1 LWLLAL
7 RASLSIGSSMNL
19 DIVILAAGKG
29 TRMNSNLPK
38 VLHRIGGDSMLGHV
52 LSAASQ
58 LQAAKT
64 HIVVGYGAD
73 EIRENF
79 ADRADLQW
87 AMQEQQLGTGHAVMQ
102 AMPGVDV
109 SDSDKKILVL
119 YGDVPLI
126 NFDTLS
132 KLVQQSETNTL
143 SILTLV
149 TDRPT
154 GLGRIVRDDGGKI
167 LAIVE
172 EKDASEEQKQIKEI
186 NTGIMVISAPK
197 LNFWLDALCNDN
209 AQGEYYL
216 TDVVAM
222 AAADADCALAAM
234 VINDENEVQG
244 VNDKAQLATLER
256 HYQMNKADQLLEAGV
271 LLRDPSRIDI
281 RGELTTG
288 SDVEID
294 INALF
299 EGKVTLGNGVK
310 VGANVCIKDSTIADN
325 AHILPGS
332 IIEGA
337 DIGERASV
345 GPYARIRPGTVLKQD
360 TKIGNFVETKNAI
373 IGKGSKAS
381 HLAYIG
387 DAELGENVNI
397 GAGTIFCNY
406 DGVSKHKTLIGN
418 NVFIGSNSVLVAP
431 VKLADNAFVA
441 AGSSVNSDV
450 PADTLAVGRAKQ
462 RNISGWKRPTKK

>member
-1 LWLLAL
+1 
-7 RASLSIGSSMNL
+7 MNL

-132 KLVQQSETNTL
+132 KLVQQSETSTL

-186 NTGIMVISAPK
+186 NTGLMVISAPK

>member
-1 LWLLAL
+1 
-7 RASLSIGSSMNL
+7 MNL

-234 VINDENEVQG
+234 VVNDENEVQG
-244 VNDKAQLATLER
+244 VNDKAQLAMLER

-271 LLRDPSRIDI
+271 LLRDLSRIDI

-441 AGSSVNSDV
+441 AGSFVNSDV

>member
-1 LWLLAL
+1 
-7 RASLSIGSSMNL
+7 
-19 DIVILAAGKG
+19 
-29 TRMNSNLPK
+29 
-38 VLHRIGGDSMLGHV
+38 MLGHV

-73 EIRENF
+73 AIRENF
-79 ADRADLQW
+79 ADREDLQW
-87 AMQEQQLGTGHAVMQ
+87 ALQEQQLGTGHAVMQ
-102 AMPGVDV
+102 AMLGVDV
-109 SDSDKKILVL
+109 SDRDKKVLVL
-119 YGDVPLI
+119 YGDVPLT

-154 GLGRIVRDDGGKI
+154 GLGRIVRDDAGKI
-167 LAIVE
+167 LAIVK

-186 NTGIMVISAPK
+186 NTGIMVIPAAK
-197 LNFWLDALCNDN
+197 LNSWLDALGNDN

-325 AHILPGS
+325 VNILPGS

-345 GPYARIRPGTVLKQD
+345 GPYARIRPGTVLKED

-387 DAELGENVNI
+387 DAEIGENVNI

-406 DGVSKHKTLIGN
+406 DGVNKHKTLIGN

-431 VKLADNAFVA
+431 VKLADNTFVA

>member
-1 LWLLAL
+1 
-7 RASLSIGSSMNL
+7 MNL

-172 EKDASEEQKQIKEI
+172 EKDASEDQKQIKEI

-271 LLRDPSRIDI
+271 LLCDPSRIDI

>member
-1 LWLLAL
+1 
-7 RASLSIGSSMNL
+7 MNL

-244 VNDKAQLATLER
+244 VNDKAQLAMLER

>member
-1 LWLLAL
+1 
-7 RASLSIGSSMNL
+7 MNL

-441 AGSSVNSDV
+441 AGSSVNIDV

>member
-1 LWLLAL
+1 
-7 RASLSIGSSMNL
+7 
-19 DIVILAAGKG
+19 
-29 TRMNSNLPK
+29 
-38 VLHRIGGDSMLGHV
+38 
-52 LSAASQ
+52 
-58 LQAAKT
+58 
-64 HIVVGYGAD
+64 
-73 EIRENF
+73 
-79 ADRADLQW
+79 
-87 AMQEQQLGTGHAVMQ
+87 
-102 AMPGVDV
+102 
-109 SDSDKKILVL
+109 
-119 YGDVPLI
+119 
-126 NFDTLS
+126 
-132 KLVQQSETNTL
+132 
-143 SILTLV
+143 
-149 TDRPT
+149 
-154 GLGRIVRDDGGKI
+154 
-167 LAIVE
+167 
-172 EKDASEEQKQIKEI
+172 
-186 NTGIMVISAPK
+186 
-197 LNFWLDALCNDN
+197 
-209 AQGEYYL
+209 
-216 TDVVAM
+216 
-222 AAADADCALAAM
+222 
-234 VINDENEVQG
+234 
-244 VNDKAQLATLER
+244 
-256 HYQMNKADQLLEAGV
+256 MNKADQLLEAGV
-271 LLRDPSRIDI
+271 LLCDPSRIDI

>member
-1 LWLLAL
+1 
-7 RASLSIGSSMNL
+7 MNL

-73 EIRENF
+73 AIREDF
-79 ADRADLQW
+79 SRQRRLAVGA
-87 AMQEQQLGTGHAVMQ
+87 AGTAVRHRSCCHAGN
-102 AMPGVDV
+102 AGVDV
-109 SDSDKKILVL
+109 SDSDKKVLVL
-119 YGDVPLI
+119 YGDVPLT

-132 KLVQQSETNTL
+132 KLVQRSESNTL

-154 GLGRIVRDDGGKI
+154 GLGRIVRDDTGKI

-186 NTGIMVISAPK
+186 NTGIMVIPAAK
-197 LNFWLDALCNDN
+197 LNSWLNALGNDN

-234 VINDENEVQG
+234 VIDDENEVQG

-299 EGKVTLGNGVK
+299 EGKVALGNGVK
-310 VGANVCIKDSTIADN
+310 IGANVCIKDSTIADN
-325 AHILPGS
+325 ANILPGS

-387 DAELGENVNI
+387 DAELGEKVNI

-406 DGVSKHKTLIGN
+406 DGVNKHKTLIGN

-431 VKLADNAFVA
+431 VKLADNTFVA

>member
-1 LWLLAL
+1 
-7 RASLSIGSSMNL
+7 MNL

-462 RNISGWKRPTKK
+462 RNISGWKRPTK

>member
-1 LWLLAL
+1 
-7 RASLSIGSSMNL
+7 MNL

-310 VGANVCIKDSTIADN
+310 VGANVCIKDCTIADN

>member
-1 LWLLAL
+1 
-7 RASLSIGSSMNL
+7 MNL

-64 HIVVGYGAD
+64 HIVVGFGAD

-143 SILTLV
+143 YILTLV

>member
-1 LWLLAL
+1 
-7 RASLSIGSSMNL
+7 MNL

-234 VINDENEVQG
+234 VVNDENEVQG
-244 VNDKAQLATLER
+244 VNDKAQLAMLER

-271 LLRDPSRIDI
+271 LLRDLSRIDI

>member
-1 LWLLAL
+1 
-7 RASLSIGSSMNL
+7 MNL

-73 EIRENF
+73 EISENF

-244 VNDKAQLATLER
+244 VNDKAQLAMLER

>member
-1 LWLLAL
+1 
-7 RASLSIGSSMNL
+7 MNL

-132 KLVQQSETNTL
+132 KLVQQSETSTL
-143 SILTLV
+143 SILTIV

-154 GLGRIVRDDGGKI
+154 GLGRIVRDDTGKI

-186 NTGIMVISAPK
+186 NTGIMVIPAAK
-197 LNFWLDALCNDN
+197 LNSWLNALGNDN

-222 AAADADCALAAM
+222 AAADADCALTAM
-234 VINDENEVQG
+234 VIDDENEVQG

-299 EGKVTLGNGVK
+299 EGKVALGNGVK
-310 VGANVCIKDSTIADN
+310 IGANVCIKDSTIADN
-325 AHILPGS
+325 ANILPGS

-387 DAELGENVNI
+387 DAELGEKVNI

-406 DGVSKHKTLIGN
+406 DGVNKHKTLIGN

-431 VKLADNAFVA
+431 VKLADNTFVA